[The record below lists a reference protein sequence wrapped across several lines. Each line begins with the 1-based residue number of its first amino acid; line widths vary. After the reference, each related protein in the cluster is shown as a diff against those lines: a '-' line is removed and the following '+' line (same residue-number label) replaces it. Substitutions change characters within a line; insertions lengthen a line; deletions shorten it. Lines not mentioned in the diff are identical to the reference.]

1 MPRKKSTNSELK
13 QLVITECPDYK
24 HMGKCIWDKPCS
36 HFLEKD
42 EDCKIFDKYIPLYK
56 EMYAKEKARKGTR

>member
-1 MPRKKSTNSELK
+1 MGRKKQTTSELK
-13 QLVITECPDYK
+13 DMVRAECPDWK
-24 HMGKCIWDKPCS
+24 SPDRCIWGKPCS

-42 EDCKIFDKYIPLYK
+42 EDCKRFDKYIPLYK